1 MERRYKVTSA
11 PASEPVNVTET
22 KNFLKVST
30 SADDDLITAL
40 IVAARQEYER
50 YTNQALI
57 TQTIE
62 EKFDQFPVIDAYN
75 PDGIFE
81 LTVSPVSYVSSIQY
95 KNTSGNNTTLSS
107 SNYIV
112 DTHTKP
118 CRIAPA
124 YSVTFPDTYD
134 EINAVTI
141 TYVAGFGNAAA
152 VPQHIKQVLYLLIA
166 DMYEN
171 RQDGV
176 RRYRTA
182 AERLMNMHKIFE
194 Y

>member
-11 PASEPVNVTET
+11 PASEPIELTEA
-22 KNFLKVST
+22 KNFLKVSA

-50 YTNQALI
+50 YTNQALV

-75 PDGIFE
+75 PDGIFK
-81 LTVSPVSYVSSIQY
+81 LTVSPVSSVSSIQY

-152 VPQHIKQVLYLLIA
+152 VPQRIKRVLYLLIA

-182 AERLMNMHKIFE
+182 AERLMNMHKVFE